1 VHSGQVMFCFIVYRT
16 NSLYFHVTYVVA
28 TTAAP
33 TKKMCVVTLDAYM
46 AVHGRDAVEGMNS
59 SVGDLRDSLPPFGWT
74 EMDGFPANI
83 TEEVNYL
90 DSVPV
95 YHEVHINPC
104 YSWYVLAD
112 RRTHDMYVV

>member
-1 VHSGQVMFCFIVYRT
+1 MFCFIVYRT

-74 EMDGFPANI
+74 ERDGFPANI

-104 YSWYVLAD
+104 YSWYVLGNKK
-112 RRTHDMYVV
+112 RYVAVFFCVI